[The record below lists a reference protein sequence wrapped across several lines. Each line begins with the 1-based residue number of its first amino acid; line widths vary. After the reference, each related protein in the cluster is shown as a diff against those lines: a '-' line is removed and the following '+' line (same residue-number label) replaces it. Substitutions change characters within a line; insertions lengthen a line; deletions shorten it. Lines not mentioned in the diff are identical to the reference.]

1 MGIGRLCR
9 NEDRGAIVQILF
21 NGLCNG
27 ALIAL
32 LAMAFVVVYLPT
44 KVFYIALA
52 GIYVLAA
59 YLTKQLMAW
68 GLPWPVAVIG
78 ALAAGVGVSL
88 KFLEMLGVIKLESTQ
103 ALADKIAS
111 ATVVV
116 QAMRQLALIH
126 IGFLAALFYDFMH
139 RK

>member
-1 MGIGRLCR
+1 M
-9 NEDRGAIVQILF
+9 QILF

-68 GLPWPVAVIG
+68 GGVACGCDWRACGGRRRV
-78 ALAAGVGVSL
+78 AQVS
-88 KFLEMLGVIKLESTQ
+88 
-103 ALADKIAS
+103 
-111 ATVVV
+111 
-116 QAMRQLALIH
+116 
-126 IGFLAALFYDFMH
+126 
-139 RK
+139 